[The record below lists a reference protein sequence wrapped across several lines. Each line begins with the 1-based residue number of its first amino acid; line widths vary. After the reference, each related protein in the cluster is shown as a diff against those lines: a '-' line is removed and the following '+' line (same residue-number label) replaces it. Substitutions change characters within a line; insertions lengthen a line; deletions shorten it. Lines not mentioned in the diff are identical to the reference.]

1 MKIINDIYQ
10 EHLEN
15 CVVILGNF
23 DGIHKGHLTLLDKAK
38 EVALKHNYKT
48 AFFTFHPH
56 PTHVLPVKE
65 VELISSDDEK
75 QHIAEQEGM
84 DYYIQFPFTFETMSM
99 EAELFIKDILIKH
112 MDVKAIVVGKDYS
125 FGKGRKGNIEMLKS
139 HEEDYGYKL
148 HALDKLTINDQVVS
162 STWIR
167 QVIDEAD
174 MEKATE
180 LMGRE
185 YFITGTVVK
194 GAQLGRTIGFPT
206 ANIKPIE
213 HKKLPKHGVYI
224 TKADVKGQTYY
235 GLTNVGTK
243 PTIDVNLTEVLVET
257 YIYDFDE
264 DIYDEQINVKF
275 CKYIR
280 SEDIFETLDELI
292 VQMKDDEVKLLEYFN
307 IEV

>member
-1 MKIINDIYQ
+1 MKIINDIYK

-15 CVVILGNF
+15 CVVVLGNF

-38 EVALKHNYKT
+38 EVAKVNNLKT

-75 QHIAEQEGM
+75 QHIAEQEGI

-99 EAELFIKDILIKH
+99 EAEDFIKEILIKH
-112 MDVKAIVVGKDYS
+112 IGVKAIVVGEDYK
-125 FGKGRKGNIEMLKS
+125 FGKGRKGNIEMLKH
-139 HEEDYGYKL
+139 HEDDYGYKL
-148 HALDKLTINDQVVS
+148 YALEKLALGDRIVS

-167 QVIDEAD
+167 EVISEAD
-174 MEKATE
+174 MEKAKE
-180 LMGRE
+180 LLGRE

-194 GAQLGRTIGFPT
+194 GAQLGRKIGFPT

-224 TKADVKGQTYY
+224 SKIDVKGKTFY

-243 PTIDVNLTEVLVET
+243 PTIDVNLTEVLVESF
-257 YIYDFDE
+257 IYDFDE
-264 DIYDEQINVKF
+264 DIYGEQINVKF

-280 SEDIFETLDELI
+280 TEDIFETLDDLI
-292 VQMKDDEVKLLEYFN
+292 VQMKDDEQKLFEYFD
-307 IEV
+307 IK